1 MNNKIEKDVA
11 YPVLSAHIPN
21 PLAFH
26 NVIHKCYRRSL
37 RRHINQYYHFHFVM
51 KAQLENTQVAE
62 AG

>member
-1 MNNKIEKDVA
+1 MWLN
-11 YPVLSAHIPN
+11 PFLSAYAPN

-26 NVIHKCYRRSL
+26 IVIHKRDRKSL

-62 AG
+62 AD